1 MPFRD
6 GVYLYKVTVNPCFSS
21 SKCIYPRKGRK
32 RYNMAKKANNNNAT
46 VNNAQATVN
55 AAQEEK
61 KMEKTFVE
69 MMQEVAQEISR
80 EHADDINKVKEEAKK
95 ASATVAGAFAEVAE
109 KLKDATQNTLIV
121 NTTMDAWKLIDGN
134 GIDGIHDA
142 AEKIREDVQQWCEDH
157 KALLK
162 MDPERYEQVKEG
174 LNLLEKVE
182 VQSAM
187 LVRKLAGTLKRMF
200 GVNVKIDIEG
210 TLLGEIVAFLGKIK
224 DGLLAVGRIVLE
236 TIKKVL
242 CHVAAGTVGIV
253 GFVVKELKA
262 LFDIVSSF
270 IKEHA
275 HKEVEA

>member
-1 MPFRD
+1 
-6 GVYLYKVTVNPCFSS
+6 
-21 SKCIYPRKGRK
+21 
-32 RYNMAKKANNNNAT
+32 MAKKANNNAT

-121 NTTMDAWKLIDGN
+121 NTTMDAWELIDGN

-142 AEKIREDVQQWCEDH
+142 ANKIREDIDQWCENH
-157 KALLK
+157 KALLR
-162 MDPERYEQVKEG
+162 MDPDKYQEIQDG
-174 LNLLEKVE
+174 LSILEKVE

-187 LVRKLAGTLKRMF
+187 LVRSLARKLREWF
-200 GVNVKIDIEG
+200 GINVKVDIEG
-210 TLLGEIVAFLGKIK
+210 TLLGQVISFLGKIK
-224 DGLLAVGRIVLE
+224 DGLLAAGRIVLE
-236 TIKKVL
+236 TIQKVL
-242 CHVAAGTVGIV
+242 CHIAAGVIGIA
-253 GFVVKELKA
+253 GFIVKELKA
-262 LFDIVSSF
+262 LFGVVSSF
-270 IKEHA
+270 IEEHL
-275 HKEVEA
+275 HKEEEWDDFE